1 MSASDDDD
9 DDHLELEGGGEAD
22 FWGRVRA
29 FLAVLSLYFKQLQKK
44 HLKDVLVLGFS
55 STGCCIF

>member
-1 MSASDDDD
+1 MSASDDDAD

-29 FLAVLSLYFKQLQKK
+29 FLAVLSLYFKQLQRK
-44 HLKDVLVLGFS
+44 HLKDVLVLGF
-55 STGCCIF
+55 

>member
-1 MSASDDDD
+1 MSASNDDD

-29 FLAVLSLYFKQLQKK
+29 FLAVLSLYFKQLQRK
-44 HLKDVLVLGFS
+44 HLKDVLVLGF
-55 STGCCIF
+55 